1 MAALPKSTLLVDAGR
16 RQNRSGDN
24 ILQRRN
30 IMRANSYGALEDA
43 VDVRAA
49 AWFDAAGRQQLG
61 EVPGIQ
67 SAGLDLDRTLG
78 TTPPKG
84 E

>member
-1 MAALPKSTLLVDAGR
+1 
-16 RQNRSGDN
+16 
-24 ILQRRN
+24 
-30 IMRANSYGALEDA
+30 MRANSYGALEDA